1 MCAILIFAKMKK
13 RKETF
18 PSISSD
24 RVRPMFLNI
33 KSELECVLFD
43 WDGTLLDSFEADA
56 QAYIHMFAAL
66 GMKWSI
72 AELKRHYSP
81 NWHHV
86 YRAARLPR
94 AKWEDADRLWMKFY
108 RTHQPELQPGARR
121 VLSALERRFI
131 LALVSSGSRARVRRQ
146 LREHEVAAM
155 FRTKVC
161 SEDAPRRKPHPA
173 PLRLALDRLRL
184 SPEVCVISA
193 MRRRT
198 SRWRIAREC
207 APSVCSADRRCPSG
221 CAPPRLTQRSKPS
234 ANCPVCSEIS
244 SEGLYV
250 CGLYF
255 CAERIP
261 GNLSVGIS
269 HKTSSE
275 CPGRF
280 SREQGQQRSG
290 AIQ

>member
-1 MCAILIFAKMKK
+1 MCAIFNFCENENSKTFSSAPGDGMK
-13 RKETF
+13 
-18 PSISSD
+18 PVS
-24 RVRPMFLNI
+24 MNG
-33 KSELECVLFD
+33 KSVLECVLFD

-56 QAYIHMFAAL
+56 QAYTHMFAAL

-184 SPEVCVISA
+184 SPEVCVYIGDA
-193 MRRRT
+193 PEDIQMAHRAGMRAIGVLGGSPVPERLRAASPDAT
-198 SRWRIAREC
+198 IETIRE
-207 APSVCSADRRCPSG
+207 
-221 CAPPRLTQRSKPS
+221 L
-234 ANCPVCSEIS
+234 PV
-244 SEGLYV
+244 L
-250 CGLYF
+250 LRNF
-255 CAERIP
+255 
-261 GNLSVGIS
+261 
-269 HKTSSE
+269 
-275 CPGRF
+275 
-280 SREQGQQRSG
+280 
-290 AIQ
+290 